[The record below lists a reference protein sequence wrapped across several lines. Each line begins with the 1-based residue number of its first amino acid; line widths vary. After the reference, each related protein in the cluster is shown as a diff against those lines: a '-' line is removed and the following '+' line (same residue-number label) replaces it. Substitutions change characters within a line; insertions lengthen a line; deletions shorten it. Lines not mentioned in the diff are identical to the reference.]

1 MKKLLLA
8 LAVLLSSQTLAL
20 AQMSGPATWT
30 NQRGSVLKVTSL
42 GRGTFRGIFTNQNPD
57 FGCQGIPYPVTGT
70 SFGVQTTFT
79 VNFVKC
85 KAAVKW
91 QGNASGFGMSTQW
104 VLTRNGTTTWGF
116 DFFSRS

>member
-8 LAVLLSSQTLAL
+8 FAILFSSQTLAF
-20 AQMSGPATWT
+20 AQMYGPATWT
-30 NQRGSVLKVTSL
+30 NQRGSVLKVTSF
-42 GRGTFRGIFTNQNPD
+42 GRGTFRGSFINQNPD
-57 FGCQGIPYPVTGT
+57 FGCVGIPYPVAGT
-70 SFGVQTTFT
+70 TFGVQTTFT